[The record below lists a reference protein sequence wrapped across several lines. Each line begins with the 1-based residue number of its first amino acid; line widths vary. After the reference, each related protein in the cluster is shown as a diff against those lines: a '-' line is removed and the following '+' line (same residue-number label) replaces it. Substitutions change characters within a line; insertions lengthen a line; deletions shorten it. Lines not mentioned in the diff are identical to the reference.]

1 MKRARSEDAKD
12 ARRQALLVAA
22 MDQFYERGFA
32 AARMQDIARRAGLSK
47 GTLYLYF
54 DSKDDLF
61 RALIDTFAVPNLE
74 AIEAMT
80 ASAPS
85 FADALDAIAAFA
97 PGVVRESNLP
107 KLMKVLAGDSH
118 NFPDI
123 IQSYRSDVLDRVLGA
138 IAALLE
144 RARDAGEIA
153 VEHPGLM
160 ARLVVAPMAMSMLWQ
175 AVFGRTKGADVDVET
190 LFELH
195 AQNLARALA
204 PAGAP
209 G

>member
-1 MKRARSEDAKD
+1 MKRARSQDAKD
-12 ARRQALLVAA
+12 ARRESLLTAA
-22 MDQFYERGFA
+22 MDEFYERGFA
-32 AARMQDIARRAGLSK
+32 AARMQDIAKRARLSK

-54 DSKDDLF
+54 DSKRDLF

-85 FADALDAIAAFA
+85 FDDALDAIAEFA
-97 PGVVRESNLP
+97 PRLVRESNLP

-123 IQSYRSDVLDRVLGA
+123 IQSYRTDVLDRVL
-138 IAALLE
+138 AATAGMLE

-153 VEHPGLM
+153 VDQPGLA

-175 AVFGRTKGADVDVET
+175 AVFGHTKGERVDVEK

-195 AQNLARALA
+195 ATNLRHAFGRTETAS
-204 PAGAP
+204 
-209 G
+209 